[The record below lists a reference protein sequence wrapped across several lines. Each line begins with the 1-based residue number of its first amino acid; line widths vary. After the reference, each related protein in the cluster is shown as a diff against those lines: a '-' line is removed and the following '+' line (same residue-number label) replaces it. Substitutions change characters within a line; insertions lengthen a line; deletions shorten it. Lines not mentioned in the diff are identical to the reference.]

1 MNWIKTFEE
10 YNNKLYVNLKDLA
23 KNSKLIELDFESVFD
38 TFDTDLEHLLEN
50 PKFLKELNKNNL
62 VATDIKNTK
71 DFATLINKDFKYT
84 LLNVIDKNPK
94 NKIQQ
99 TKYILVQEN
108 GSDEIKLFDV
118 TKDLKQFFNK
128 LTNKIIKIT
137 DKNSGKTYIYVTYN
151 GGKNWE
157 LQNTRDKTNIFKK
170 ILDLDELLKIL
181 NNVKNLK
188 IKVTN

>member
-1 MNWIKTFEE
+1 MNIIKTFEQ
-10 YNNKLYVNLKDLA
+10 YHNDLHIDLNELI
-23 KNSKLIELDFESVFD
+23 KNSKLIELDFESVFN
-38 TFDTDLEHLLEN
+38 TFDTDLDHLLEN
-50 PKFLKELNKNNL
+50 PKFLKELNENDL
-62 VATDIKNTK
+62 VATDIKDTK
-71 DFATLINKDFKYT
+71 DFATLADKDFKYV
-84 LLNVIDKNPK
+84 LLNVINDNPK
-94 NKIQQ
+94 NKMQK
-99 TKYILVQEN
+99 TKYILLQEES
-108 GSDEIKLFDV
+108 SDKIRLFDV
-118 TKDLKQFFNK
+118 TKNLKQFFNK
-128 LTNKIIKIT
+128 LTNKIIKVT

>member
-1 MNWIKTFEE
+1 MNIIKTFEQ
-10 YNNKLYVNLKDLA
+10 YHNDLHIDLNVLI
-23 KNSKLIELDFESVFD
+23 KNSKLIELDFESVFN
-38 TFDTDLEHLLEN
+38 TFNTDLNHLLEN
-50 PKFLKELNKNNL
+50 PKFLKELNKNDL
-62 VATDIKNTK
+62 VTTDIKNTK
-71 DFATLINKDFKYT
+71 DFATLANKDFKYV
-84 LLNVIDKNPK
+84 LLNVINNDPK
-94 NKIQQ
+94 NKMQK
-99 TKYILVQEN
+99 TKYILLQEES
-108 GSDEIKLFDV
+108 SDKIRLFDV

-128 LTNKIIKIT
+128 LTNKIIKII

-181 NNVKNLK
+181 NNVNNLK